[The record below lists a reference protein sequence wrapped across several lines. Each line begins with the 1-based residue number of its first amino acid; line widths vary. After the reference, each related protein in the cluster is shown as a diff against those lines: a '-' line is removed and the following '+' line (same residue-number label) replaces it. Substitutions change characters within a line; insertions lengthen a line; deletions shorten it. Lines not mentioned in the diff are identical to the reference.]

1 MAWSPRREYK
11 DLQSEQNLN
20 FSSIEDIETNPQ
32 MAYEAL
38 YQEFSNFTESPWVP
52 DKKVDS

>member
-1 MAWSPRREYK
+1 MAWSPCKEHQ

-20 FSSIEDIETNPQ
+20 FSSTEDIETNPQ
-32 MAYEAL
+32 MAYETL